1 MAKRFI
7 DTKIWDKSWFRNL
20 KSRQKLLW
28 FYLMTKCDH
37 AGILDADFVAASF
50 FIGEEVTEIDIEWMK
65 GRLIPL
71 TSNNGQQQYFIPS
84 FIDYQYGYLKETS
97 KPHLSVRKRLI
108 DKGLEKFIN
117 KGLKNISKGCIT
129 LKDKDKD
136 KDKEKDKDKVR
147 GRAEK
152 FALDAIGIG
161 KELKIKENHVI
172 DFVDY
177 WIELNRGGTKFKAE
191 MQQTFDIKRR
201 LRNWV
206 KNDKK
211 WGKNEAREK
220 MSISSG

>member
-7 DTKIWDKSWFRNL
+7 DTKIWDTSGCRNL

-50 FIGEEVTEIDIEWMK
+50 FIGEKVTEEDIEWMK
-65 GRLIPL
+65 DRLVPL

-97 KPHLSVRKRLI
+97 KPHLSVRKRLT

-117 KGLKNISKGCIT
+117 KGLKNISKGYLT

-136 KDKEKDKDKVR
+136 KDKAKDKNKDKGKPENLEEVR
-147 GRAEK
+147 KYFIDKGIANPVTNADK
-152 FALDAIGIG
+152 FYSHYESVNWFRG
-161 KELKIKENHVI
+161 KTKIKN
-172 DFVDY
+172 
-177 WIELNRGGTKFKAE
+177 WKMCTGTWN
-191 MQQTFDIKRR
+191 FDKGES
-201 LRNWV
+201 N
-206 KNDKK
+206 
-211 WGKNEAREK
+211 AREK
-220 MSISSG
+220 MSIRES